1 MTVAADGVTGD
12 ERRSHAAAE
21 RAGVAGVPQVPV
33 RRRGG
38 TQVVRSGGR
47 LEAPGRRGGWS
58 GTGAWGQSVL
68 LCLAVLSL
76 AGCASRIPVQLR
88 ATSPASPLR
97 VQGEVRGRVSMDGD
111 VLSLQLD
118 SASVQYLGL
127 SPADSTPLEAVTIR
141 AVVASD
147 SAGRGIPQGVSG
159 ALQVADVLRTGER
172 RSLTGETMAVPL
184 PPGMRLRDLWLA
196 FQVRGT
202 ARPDG
207 REPELVIAY
216 LCSEAN
222 VLGATKRAKVRA
234 RRMRAGD
241 AAACQL

>member
-1 MTVAADGVTGD
+1 M
-12 ERRSHAAAE
+12 
-21 RAGVAGVPQVPV
+21 
-33 RRRGG
+33 
-38 TQVVRSGGR
+38 
-47 LEAPGRRGGWS
+47 
-58 GTGAWGQSVL
+58 
-68 LCLAVLSL
+68 SL

-88 ATSPASPLR
+88 ATSAASPVR
-97 VQGEVRGRVSMDGD
+97 VQGAVRGRVSMEGD
-111 VLSLQLD
+111 VLSLHLD

-222 VLGATKRAKVRA
+222 VMGATPRAKVRA

-241 AAACQL
+241 ASACEL